1 MDTPFTLDEA
11 TSSNDIM
18 FVERASI
25 QAIASNIFANDFR
38 SALGVRSNDSRY
50 WVGIYLT
57 GPQSGA
63 LHTAGEQFGAF
74 GRVTYQVLQD
84 PEYSLHLGADIGG
97 LLKPPSVGGIRTIT
111 LSDRPE
117 DRVDPT
123 TILGTGALGTAL
135 HPVHDAAVYGAELA
149 AAYKNLFLQGEC
161 DYVVVDRNGLPTNSF
176 DGEYV
181 EASWTITGEHRNYI
195 PATGAYSGIIP
206 SNPFSPWDG
215 QQGLGALELAGRF
228 SRVDLNNNFA
238 PGVAPPPGSNAVGG
252 GRQTVYAVG
261 LNWYPNANIRFMFD
275 YLHGSIDKRFSAAA
289 GGGIA
294 GTLLGTPIGGNFD
307 AVVLRTQF
315 AF

>member
-1 MDTPFTLDEA
+1 M
-11 TSSNDIM
+11 
-18 FVERASI
+18 
-25 QAIASNIFANDFR
+25 
-38 SALGVRSNDSRY
+38 
-50 WVGIYLT
+50 
-57 GPQSGA
+57 
-63 LHTAGEQFGAF
+63 GAF
-74 GRVTYQVLQD
+74 GRVTYQLLQD
-84 PEYSLHLGADIGG
+84 PEYSLHIGADIGG

-123 TILGTGALGTAL
+123 AILGTGALGTAP
-135 HPVHDAAVYGAELA
+135 HPVQDAAVYGLELA
-149 AAYKNLFLQGEC
+149 AAYKNLFLQGEYY
-161 DYVVVDRNGLPTNSF
+161 YVVVDRNGLPTNSF
-176 DGEYV
+176 DGEYI

-206 SNPFSPWDG
+206 ANPFSPWDG
-215 QQGLGALELAGRF
+215 EQGLGAFELAGRF
-228 SRVDLNNNFA
+228 SRVDLNDNFTS
-238 PGVAPPPGSNAVGG
+238 GVAPAPGSNAVGG

-307 AVVLRTQF
+307 ALVLRTQF